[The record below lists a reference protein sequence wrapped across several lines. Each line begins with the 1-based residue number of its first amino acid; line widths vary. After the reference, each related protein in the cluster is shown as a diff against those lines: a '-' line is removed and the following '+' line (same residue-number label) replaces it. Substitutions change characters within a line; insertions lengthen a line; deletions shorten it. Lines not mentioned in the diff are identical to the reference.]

1 MKSKFVL
8 IGFLCVLF
16 FLFQNCTKKTHSN
29 KWQGTIEEVDGV
41 TIVKNPEEPIYNKD
55 IFSLEEELTIGEKQ
69 GNEDNMFSAVNH
81 LTVDDD
87 ERIYVLDYKNV
98 QVKVFDRD
106 GKYLS
111 TFGQRGQGPGEFFR
125 PRGIYITSEDE
136 VMVYDMGNRSFIYF
150 SKEGQFLSSFSTAKL
165 SLMGARID
173 SKGNIIGDVFSAN
186 PEDRSFVLKKF
197 DSKLNELFTIGS
209 SLLSPP
215 GVFKVSLPSC
225 SWQITQDDHIVFG
238 YTKNY
243 EIQIMNPEGEVIRKI
258 SKEYD
263 PVEFTDKEK
272 KGYLENNPL
281 KLKIE
286 FPKYHNPFLRFFL
299 DDEGRLFVL
308 TSEKAENKESY
319 YYDIFDPEGKYIA
332 KVLFN
337 INSPLFFKKGK
348 LYTIE
353 EDEDGYQ
360 YVKRYKVTWKY

>member
-1 MKSKFVL
+1 MKNKTKVVS
-8 IGFLCVLF
+8 IVLF
-16 FLFQNCTKKTHSN
+16 LSIVIMFVSCKKQQTRW
-29 KWQGTIEEVDGV
+29 KGTIEEVDGV
-41 TIVKNPEEPIYNKD
+41 TIVKNPKEPMYGED
-55 IFSLEEELTIGEKQ
+55 VFSLEEELSIGEAE
-69 GNEDNMFSAVNH
+69 GREEYMFSAVNH
-81 LTVDDD
+81 LTVDDE

-136 VMVYDMGNRSFIYF
+136 VVVYDMGNRSFIYF
-150 SKEGQFLSSFSTAKL
+150 SKEGQFLGSFSTAKL
-165 SLMGARID
+165 SLVGANID
-173 SKGNIIGDVFSAN
+173 SKGNIIGDVFSDN

-209 SLLSPP
+209 SPLSPP
-215 GVFKVSLPSC
+215 RIFKVSLPYC
-225 SWQITQDDHIVFG
+225 FCQVRKDDHIVFG

-243 EIQIMNPEGEVIRKI
+243 EIQIINPEGEVIRKI

-272 KGYLENNPL
+272 EAILENNPL

-286 FPKYHNPFLRFFL
+286 FTKYHNPFLRFFL

-308 TSEKAENKESY
+308 TSEKAKDKESY

-337 INSPLFFKKGK
+337 INPPLFFKKGK

-353 EDEDGYQ
+353 EDEEGYQ
-360 YVKRYKVTWKY
+360 CVKRYKVAWKI

>member
-1 MKSKFVL
+1 MKDKTKAVS
-8 IGFLCVLF
+8 IVLF
-16 FLFQNCTKKTHSN
+16 LSAFIMLVSCGKQKSE
-29 KWQGTIEEVDGV
+29 WQGTIEEVNGV
-41 TIVKNPEEPIYNKD
+41 TVVKNPKEPMYGED
-55 IFSLEEELTIGEKQ
+55 VFSLEEELSIGESE
-69 GNEDNMFSAVNH
+69 GREEYMFSAVNH
-81 LTVDDD
+81 LTVDED

-165 SLMGARID
+165 SLVGARID

-209 SLLSPP
+209 SPLSPS
-215 GVFKVSLPSC
+215 GVFKVSLPYC
-225 SWQITQDDHIVFG
+225 FWQITEDDHIVFG

-308 TSEKAENKESY
+308 TSEKAKDKESN
-319 YYDIFDPEGKYIA
+319 YYDIFDPEGKYIT
-332 KVLFN
+332 KVLFS
-337 INSPLFFKKGK
+337 INPSLFFKKGK